1 MEDGESPSEQLLRA
15 IRSALHARA
24 AEHAE
29 RVRRVQMALD
39 AYRDAVE
46 LELAREFARE
56 HGFKQPPAPAITSD
70 KAAQS
75 LDAAVRSLP
84 ELSRSES
91 SPTPP
96 LVVSTLPPESSRKP
110 TPEPP
115 VRLPARYPRLL
126 TATQAGRI
134 VIIGALTGRDRTES
148 LAPELAKHVEWI
160 DTAREGS
167 GAVGNLP
174 QRIRQGR
181 VAAVVILERA
191 VQHRHTEPVMA
202 AAREAGVPAAFAG
215 KGGTGALSRALEQLE
230 NSFAQRA

>member
-24 AEHAE
+24 AEHVE
-29 RVRRVQMALD
+29 RVRRVQAALD
-39 AYRDAVE
+39 LYRDSVE

-56 HGFKQPPAPAITSD
+56 HGFKQPPAPAVSAD
-70 KAAQS
+70 KAAQA
-75 LDAAVRSLP
+75 LEAAVRALP

-91 SPTPP
+91 SPIPP
-96 LVVSTLPPESSRKP
+96 LVVSTHPPESARKSA
-110 TPEPP
+110 PETP
-115 VRLPARYPRLL
+115 VRLPPRYPRLL

-215 KGGTGALSRALEQLE
+215 KGGGGALARALEQLE
-230 NSFAQRA
+230 QSFAQRA